1 MSASQQ
7 YILMQNMFSLIGNM
21 LFCIIVISIGW
32 LIYRTRRNADN
43 KNAEIIM
50 KAIETNSNVDADKLI
65 SALSRPRKSLE
76 RIRQGYLLRGS
87 IGTFLGIAA
96 IIIYEVFQT
105 MSGTSPAGSF
115 IIMTFAG
122 ICMAI
127 GLAYLTVY
135 FVSRKSAN
143 KNKE

>member
-1 MSASQQ
+1 MSAAHQ
-7 YILMQNMFSLIGNM
+7 YALMQNMFSLIGNM
-21 LFCIIVISIGW
+21 LFCIIVITIGW
-32 LIYRTRRNADN
+32 LIYRTRLNADN

-65 SALSRPRKSLE
+65 SALSRPRKSRE
-76 RIRQGYLLRGS
+76 RISQGYLLRGC
-87 IGTFLGIAA
+87 IGTILGIAA
-96 IIIYEVFQT
+96 IIINAVLRTIPDINPEGLFLI
-105 MSGTSPAGSF
+105 MS
-115 IIMTFAG
+115 FAG

-127 GLAYLTVY
+127 GLAYLIVY